1 MAVECYAPE
10 RAVTNDDLAK
20 LVDTSDE
27 WIYSRT
33 GIRSRHVSTGE
44 NTSQMCIKVAER
56 LLEKTGVKP
65 EELDLIIVATITPDF
80 ATPSTAC
87 LVQGA
92 IGADNAAAFDVSAA
106 CSGFIYSL
114 SIADKFIKAGEY
126 KKALVI
132 GAETL
137 SKYVDWHDRTTC
149 VLFGDGAGGAIVE
162 AREQGG
168 IIADVLH
175 AKGSDGMKLTGCE
188 KKVRNF
194 LSSPEPDRHYF
205 LMDGKAIFNF
215 ATRVIPQSINII
227 TQKSG
232 VSLEDVKYIVPH
244 QANYRIIEFAA
255 RKLKLPIEKFYI
267 NIDRYGN
274 TSAASIAIALGEM
287 SNEGL
292 LQRGD
297 KVILT
302 GFGAGLTWGSMLIEW

>member
-1 MAVECYAPE
+1 M
-10 RAVTNDDLAK
+10 
-20 LVDTSDE
+20 
-27 WIYSRT
+27 
-33 GIRSRHVSTGE
+33 
-44 NTSQMCIKVAER
+44 
-56 LLEKTGVKP
+56 
-65 EELDLIIVATITPDF
+65 
-80 ATPSTAC
+80 
-87 LVQGA
+87 
-92 IGADNAAAFDVSAA
+92 
-106 CSGFIYSL
+106 
-114 SIADKFIKAGEY
+114 
-126 KKALVI
+126 
-132 GAETL
+132 
-137 SKYVDWHDRTTC
+137 DWNDRTTC

-162 AREQGG
+162 AREHGG

-205 LMDGKAIFNF
+205 IMDGKAIFNF
-215 ATRVIPQSINII
+215 ATKVIPLSISMII
-227 TQKSG
+227 QKSG
-232 VSLEDVKYIVPH
+232 VSLDDVKYIVPH

-255 RKLKLPIEKFYI
+255 RKLRLPMEKFYT

-287 SNEGL
+287 SEEGL

>member
-10 RAVTNDDLAK
+10 RAVTNDDLARI
-20 LVDTSDE
+20 VDTSDE

-33 GIRSRHVSTGE
+33 GIKSRHVSTGE

-137 SKYVDWHDRTTC
+137 SKYVDWNDRTTC

-162 AREQGG
+162 AREHGG

-205 LMDGKAIFNF
+205 IMDGKAIFNF
-215 ATRVIPQSINII
+215 ATKVIPLSISMII
-227 TQKSG
+227 QKSG
-232 VSLEDVKYIVPH
+232 VSLDDVKYIVPH

-255 RKLKLPIEKFYI
+255 RKLRLPMEKFYT

-287 SNEGL
+287 SEEGL